1 MRSRQATITHRPYV
15 DMLVLND
22 DCECAGGAE
31 SKGAGAGGEGPA
43 SGRSQAILDSITK
56 NTAVVEAKLE
66 AA

>member
-1 MRSRQATITHRPYV
+1 
-15 DMLVLND
+15 MLVLND